1 VSILPDG
8 CFVQPPSGR
17 AVISSE
23 PALEV
28 SFSVL
33 KVAAVFD
40 LAMTEQSASSPDS
53 KPKKTTCAGKQKA
66 MLAYGVIQISA
77 TVVSAISLAAIAF
90 GLCAVKQESKAFN
103 GCVEEVIAA
112 GRTNAQAVRFCNGG
126 RVPKGK

>member
-1 VSILPDG
+1 MPILPDG

-40 LAMTEQSASSPDS
+40 LAMTEQSASNQDP
-53 KPKKTTCAGKQKA
+53 KPKKSCAGKQKA

-103 GCVEEVIAA
+103 ECVEEVIAA
-112 GRTNAQAVRFCNGG
+112 GRTNAQAVRYCNGG
-126 RVPKGK
+126 